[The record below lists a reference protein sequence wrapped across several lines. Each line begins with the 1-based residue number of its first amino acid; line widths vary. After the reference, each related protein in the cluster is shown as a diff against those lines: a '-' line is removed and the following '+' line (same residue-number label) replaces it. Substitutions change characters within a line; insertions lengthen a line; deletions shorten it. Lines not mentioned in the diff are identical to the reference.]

1 MLPYVTS
8 QAQLCCSVLPCAM
21 QATGSVFSGMAWQ
34 HLFTFASL
42 ASWMWQLIAARFPA
56 LSHVCQVMRLC
67 LAHWEMGNAQI
78 LSLSIGCPRKDGAA
92 SAVTHD
98 QQRSAGN
105 ERVKMHLNPGMH
117 KLSLSQSCDC
127 WLQALPRCW
136 RTLLKVKFSPEW
148 LGSQAWALH
157 LQGEAALPSA
167 LARTPALSVLVL
179 KVCEKTDFSRTRIA
193 NNCKWCTYMW
203 LLWVTVVGQHSIFRS
218 R

>member
-1 MLPYVTS
+1 
-8 QAQLCCSVLPCAM
+8 M

-42 ASWMWQLIAARFPA
+42 ASWMWQLIAACFPA
-56 LSHVCQVMRLC
+56 LSHVCQVMLLC

-78 LSLSIGCPRKDGAA
+78 SSLSIGCPRKDGAA

-98 QQRSAGN
+98 QQGSAGN
-105 ERVKMHLNPGMH
+105 ARVKMHLNPGIH
-117 KLSLSQSCDC
+117 RLSLSQSCDC

-136 RTLLKVKFSPEW
+136 RTLLKVKFNSEW

-157 LQGEAALPSA
+157 HQDEAALPSA
-167 LARTPALSVLVL
+167 LARIQQLVL
-179 KVCEKTDFSRTRIA
+179 KVYEKTDFSRTRIA

-203 LLWVTVVGQHSIFRS
+203 LLWVSVVGQHSIFRS